1 MPDGVTL
8 NIPPFKDAP
17 EFTAE
22 QVDET
27 FGIASARIHVEREN
41 VRIKNFRILDFI
53 LHFMVPY
60 ASEVFQVSSCCVYRM
75 STAFVSIKEL

>member
-1 MPDGVTL
+1 MADKGFNIGDLMPDGVTL

-41 VRIKNFRILDFI
+41 IRIKNFRIRDFI
-53 LHFMVPY
+53 PHFMVPY
-60 ASEVFQVSSCCVYRM
+60 ASKVF
-75 STAFVSIKEL
+75 